1 MATPSGAFLRHLA
14 PFVES
19 ALGEARVVLVN
30 GARQSGKTTLARRV
44 AGTAGAR
51 FVSMDAPASLRAARD
66 DPAGFLEGEG
76 LLVIDEFQKAGESL
90 LLAIKEEVDR
100 RPSPGRFLLTGS
112 TRFLTIPTL
121 SESLAGRV
129 DILDLWPLSQGEI
142 RGGRDSLPDHL
153 FGPVSRLR
161 SLRPAALSRRE
172 YFEALCRGGFPE
184 AQRRSAA
191 GRRNWFASY
200 VDTVTQKD
208 VPEIARIRQARDL
221 KRVLRLLAANT
232 AGELNVSSL
241 ARDLGMPRTTVDG
254 YLPLLETVYLFFLVP
269 AWSRNL
275 SAKVVRHPKVHILD
289 AGLAAHLLGVD
300 SAGLSLPG
308 CPATGRLLETF
319 VAGELARQRT
329 WSAVPFDL
337 HHLRDRD
344 GMEVDLVL
352 ARPDGRVAGVEVK
365 AARSLGASDARSLAW
380 MRDRLGTDF
389 VQGVVLYT
397 GEEVLPLGDRLT
409 ALPLSALW
417 SAGTP
422 PR

>member
-1 MATPSGAFLRHLA
+1 MAPAPPAIPRLLA
-14 PFVES
+14 PSVES
-19 ALGEARVVLVN
+19 ALREARVVLVN
-30 GARQSGKTTLARRV
+30 GARQTGKTTLARRV
-44 AGTAGAR
+44 AGAAGAR
-51 FVSMDAPASLRAARD
+51 FVSMDSPASLRAARD

-100 RPSPGRFLLTGS
+100 NPSPGRFLLTGS
-112 TRFLTIPTL
+112 TRFLTVPTL

-142 RGGRDSLPDHL
+142 RGARDSFPDHL
-153 FGPVSRLR
+153 FGTVSRLR
-161 SLRPAALSRRE
+161 SLRPSTLSRKE

-184 AQRRSAA
+184 VQRRSAA
-191 GRRNWFASY
+191 GRRTWFASY
-200 VDTVTQKD
+200 LDTVTQKD

-221 KRVLRLLAANT
+221 KRILRFLAANT
-232 AGELNVSSL
+232 AGELNVASL

-254 YLPLLETVYLFFLVP
+254 YLPLLETVYLSFQVP

-275 SAKVVRHPKVHILD
+275 SAKVVKHPKVHVLD

-300 SAGLSLPG
+300 PAGLSLPSS
-308 CPATGRLLETF
+308 PAAGRLLETF

-329 WSAVPFDL
+329 WAREPFDL

-380 MRDRLGTDF
+380 MRDRLGPDF

-397 GEEVLPLGDRLT
+397 GEAVLPLGDRLT
-409 ALPLSALW
+409 ALPISALW
-417 SAGTP
+417 SAAP